1 MVASSV
7 HLIICLSF
15 LLESALQLI
24 CEDGKR
30 SGRCSGGNEEDE
42 EEGECKD
49 QGLSRPPVSSPT
61 YWIGGFGLD
70 WEAKLKEE
78 DRTPP
83 VCKDVFTVTLTF
95 NDAFDCNPGKYGLL
109 VICGIAGPY
118 DVYHEWEIEIDCPVP
133 CPPTN
138 KPTQRPTKRPTLKP
152 TKQPTPPPSPPSP
165 STSSSSST
173 SSTSSTV
180 SSSGATSYNYENY
193 NMFP

>member
-152 TKQPTPPPSPPSP
+152 TKQPSLASFAKHVQQQLYQLYQLYRELVR
-165 STSSSSST
+165 SHQLQL
-173 SSTSSTV
+173 
-180 SSSGATSYNYENY
+180 
-193 NMFP
+193 